1 MINKICKRNYT
12 AAPLPFMGQKRRFIT
27 DFKEAIKAFDDATVF
42 IDLFG
47 GSGLLSHVAKQA
59 RPDARVIYNDYDD
72 YHERLANID
81 RTNVLLADLRTI
93 VANVPGDKK
102 IPPEVKEGVLARV
115 YEDEQSG
122 YVDYITLS
130 SSVLF
135 SMKYVTSFEALNKE
149 TMYNC
154 VRKDA
159 YNCDGYLDGLEVV
172 KYDYRKLFYQFKDR
186 KDVVFIIDPPYLS
199 TEAETYKSYWKLA
212 DYLDVLQL
220 LNDVSYVYFTSNKSS
235 LIELLDWIGKNLN
248 AVNPFKGATKIEMLN
263 RMNYQASYKDIMLY
277 KLVG

>member
-1 MINKICKRNYT
+1 MINKTSKRNYT

-27 DFKEAIKAFDDATVF
+27 DFKEAIKTFDDATVF

-102 IPPEVKEGVLARV
+102 MPPEVKEAVLARV

-135 SMKYVTSFEALNKE
+135 SMKYVTSFEALSKE

-154 VRKDA
+154 VRKDN
-159 YNCDGYLDGLEVV
+159 YNSDGYLDGLEVV
-172 KYDYRKLFYQFKDR
+172 KYDYRELFNQFKDR

-199 TEAETYKSYWKLA
+199 TEAGTYKSYWKLT
-212 DYLDVLQL
+212 DYLDVLQV

>member
-1 MINKICKRNYT
+1 MINKTSKRNYT

-27 DFKEAIKAFDDATVF
+27 DFKEAIKAFDDTTVF

-59 RPDARVIYNDYDD
+59 RPDARVVYNDYDD

-102 IPPEVKEGVLARV
+102 MPLEVKEAILVRV

-135 SMKYVTSFEALNKE
+135 SMKYVTSFEALSKE

-154 VRKDA
+154 VRKDN
-159 YNCDGYLDGLEVV
+159 YNSDGYLDGLEVV
-172 KYDYRKLFYQFKDR
+172 KYDYRELFNQFKDR

-199 TEAETYKSYWKLA
+199 TEAGTYKSYWKLT
-212 DYLDVLQL
+212 DYLDVLQV

-248 AVNPFKGATKIEMLN
+248 AVNPFKGATKKEMLN